1 MCNFESLQQKWFV
14 QGAFHLGS
22 LARPLG
28 SESGVRSPR
37 LENMYG
43 I

>member
-1 MCNFESLQQKWFV
+1 M

-28 SESGVRSPR
+28 RVNDAISPR
-37 LENMYG
+37 AENVYG